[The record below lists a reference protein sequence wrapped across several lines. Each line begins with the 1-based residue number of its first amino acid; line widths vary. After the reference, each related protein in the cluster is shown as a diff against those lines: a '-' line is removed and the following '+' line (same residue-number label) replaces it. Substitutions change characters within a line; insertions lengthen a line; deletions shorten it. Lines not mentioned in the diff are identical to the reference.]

1 MEGLDKIASRKRNL
15 VVELLRVSTVLR
27 KAIENDDTEM
37 ADRCMDDRTRFF
49 QEIERIDQVLDKQPT
64 SIDAEILAMLKTLQ
78 KMDEDLLT
86 LGMKGREMIFK
97 EVVHLSQMR
106 IDLLE
111 QELVDPK
118 GQSLN
123 VRG

>member
-1 MEGLDKIASRKRNL
+1 MEGLDKIASRKQIL

-27 KAIENDDTEM
+27 KAIENDDMEM

-49 QEIERIDQVLDKQPT
+49 QEIEALDRLLDKKT
-64 SIDAEILAMLKTLQ
+64 TTKDAEILAMLKTLQ
-78 KMDEDLLT
+78 KMDEDLLA

-111 QELVDPK
+111 QELIEPK